1 MPWDIRFLISHL
13 DWIDVKDASWSD
25 NVSDLAEEAVVSGE
39 KEAGDQADRNQDHAR
54 HRHFQKQVLEA

>member
-1 MPWDIRFLISHL
+1 MDM
-13 DWIDVKDASWSD
+13 KDASWSD
-25 NVSDLAEEAVVSGE
+25 NVSDLAEEAVVAGE